1 MLISSLYPL
10 GGNYGGMLQAFA
22 LQRSIRT
29 LGYDAVTVNSEVS
42 RMRLKPKLIKLYLVI
57 KALRERLPT
66 PATISKADREVL
78 WSFTNEFVSKNIATV
93 DLFSMSL
100 RRRRKYLNKFHAIV
114 VGSDQ
119 VWRRPYSEL
128 SRQFLQYAYGLNIRK
143 FSYAASFGI
152 DNVSEYSFVQ
162 KVKAR
167 ILLQQFSSLSV
178 REDSGVTICRQNFQL
193 DAELHVDPTML
204 LSRKDY
210 TEVIQSSQEL
220 LDHPKNVLFSYI
232 LDNDIS
238 AKVTT
243 ESLATSMKLDV
254 ESFLVQLPSTASQ
267 LSNDLDSFKL
277 EPVESWLNGIRNAR
291 YVVTDSFHG
300 TVFSIIFNKP
310 FIVLRNPRRGSAR
323 IESLLRMFNLENRT
337 IEAGSPSEAILNL
350 KEPNWARVNAI
361 LEKER
366 SRGINYL
373 RRALDHDN
381 SQ

>member
-1 MLISSLYPL
+1 
-10 GGNYGGMLQAFA
+10 MLQAFA

-143 FSYAASFGI
+143 ISYAASFGI

-243 ESLATSMKLDV
+243 ESLATRMKLDV